1 MGRSPVSDALWLARL
16 GDHLRREKYHR
27 QIVNRWTA
35 TARHFLEYLR
45 KRSMP
50 IERAQPRHVADY
62 LRLEH
67 RRYVRRRHHDP
78 PSISDWRN
86 GHRGGIH
93 MLLRLVHGSWP
104 PVLEPASAG
113 DRCQAAL
120 LDSYVTWER
129 ERCGLAET
137 TWSGRRDEARRF
149 LTWLGSYRPAT
160 DLLHVTVSDV
170 DAYVADRGAGLRR
183 VSLRG
188 VTISLRSFCR
198 YLYATG
204 RTPRDLSVAIMGPR
218 VYADEAIP
226 SALRAEDIART
237 LDVTRHDRSAL
248 GRRDYAIL
256 QLLARYGLRAG
267 EVTALKL
274 SDLDWRHDR
283 LRIFQGKTGAISE
296 LPLLAEV
303 GNAILDYLRHGRPS
317 VTFREVFIRNRAP
330 YRPFRSGSSLYTSI
344 RHRLDAAGVIAVGRK
359 GPHAFR
365 HARAVT
371 LLRAAVSMK
380 HIGDILGHRS
390 AQSTRVYLKLATE
403 DLQAISL
410 DVPTEVTA

>member
-1 MGRSPVSDALWLARL
+1 MGRGSVSDAAWLARL
-16 GDHLRREKYHR
+16 GDQLRTEKYHP

-35 TARHFLEYLR
+35 AARDFLEDLR
-45 KRSMP
+45 KRSTP
-50 IERAQPRHVADY
+50 IDGAQPCRVAGY
-62 LRLEH
+62 LRLKH
-67 RRYVRRRHHDP
+67 RHYVRRHHREP
-78 PSISDWRN
+78 PNISDWRN
-86 GHRGGIH
+86 SHRAGIH

-104 PVLEPASAG
+104 PAPRPASAR
-113 DRCQAAL
+113 DRFQTAL
-120 LDSYVTWER
+120 LDGYVSWER
-129 ERCGLAET
+129 ERRGLVET

-149 LTWLGSYRPAT
+149 LTWLESHRPAT
-160 DLLHVTVSDV
+160 ELQHVTVSDV

-183 VSLRG
+183 VTLRG
-188 VTISLRSFCR
+188 VTGHLRCFCR

-204 RTPRDLSVAIMGPR
+204 RTPRDLSVAIIGPR

-237 LDVTRHDRSAL
+237 LDVTRRDRSAL
-248 GRRDYAIL
+248 GRRDYAL
-256 QLLARYGLRAG
+256 VLLLARYGLRAG

-283 LRIFQGKTGAISE
+283 LRIFQAKTGVISE

-303 GNAILDYLRHGRPS
+303 GNAILDYLQHGRPS

-330 YRPFRSGSSLYTSI
+330 YRPFRSGSSLYTLI
-344 RHRLDAAGVIAVGRK
+344 RHRLEAAGVIAVGRK

-371 LLRAAVSMK
+371 LLRAAVSAK

-390 AQSTRVYLKLATE
+390 AQSTRAYLKLATE
-403 DLQAISL
+403 DLRAISL
-410 DVPTEVTA
+410 EVPTEVTA

>member
-1 MGRSPVSDALWLARL
+1 MGTRSDSEAAWLARL
-16 GDHLRREKYHR
+16 GDHLRTEKYHP

-35 TARHFLEYLR
+35 CARHFLEYLR
-45 KRSMP
+45 KRATP
-50 IERAQPRHVADY
+50 VERAQPCHVAGY
-62 LRLEH
+62 LRLAL
-67 RRYVRRRHHDP
+67 RRYVRRHHHDP
-78 PSISDWRN
+78 PGISDWRN
-86 GHRGGIH
+86 SHRSGIH
-93 MLLRLVHGSWP
+93 MLLRLVHASWP
-104 PVLEPASAG
+104 PAPQPASAR
-113 DRCQAAL
+113 DRFQAAL
-120 LDSYVTWER
+120 LDGYVTWER
-129 ERCGLAET
+129 ERRGLAET

-149 LTWLGSYRPAT
+149 LTWLESHRPAT
-160 DLLHVTVSDV
+160 DLQHVTVSDV
-170 DAYVADRGAGLRR
+170 DAYVADRGASLRR
-183 VSLRG
+183 VSLSG
-188 VTISLRSFCR
+188 VTGDLRSFCR

-204 RTPRDLSVAIMGPR
+204 RTPRDMSVAIMGPR

-237 LDVTRHDRSAL
+237 LDVTRRDRSAL

-256 QLLARYGLRAG
+256 LLLARYGLRAG

-283 LRIFQGKTGAISE
+283 VRIFQAKTGVVSE
-296 LPLLAEV
+296 LPLLADV
-303 GNAILDYLRHGRPS
+303 GDAILDYLQRGRPS

-344 RHRLDAAGVIAVGRK
+344 RHRLEAAGVIAVGRK

-371 LLRAAVSMK
+371 LLRAMVSAK

-390 AQSTRVYLKLATE
+390 AESTRVYLKLATE
-403 DLQAISL
+403 DLRAISL
-410 DVPTEVTA
+410 EVPTEVTR